1 MMTRASA
8 SEISGGGKA
17 GGGGGAAAGAW
28 ARPGCPD
35 ANNSSRP
42 RIAIVCDDAGRRN
55 FMRSS
60 LCVQQIHAPRIRSQV
75 PRCIDH
81 AADQEAGLV
90 RAISEWLLHPDD
102 RAKTQVELTR
112 PAEGRTTRHFESRYR
127 NARDSYC
134 WLSWRAATDK
144 GHIYAV
150 GRDITE
156 LKNAEEQLRTSRRE
170 LAKVSRQ
177 TTMGAMTAS
186 IAHEMNQPLGAIVAN
201 ANAGMRWLTRAEP
214 DLDEARASLGRIAR
228 DGLRAS
234 ELIASIRSMFG
245 NGKSPSIAAK

>member
-1 MMTRASA
+1 MAEANALPSGKRTLLIVVPSILSAETMFPAVSTTTAAAFKFWLRANATAPSMMTRASA

-60 LCVQQIHAPRIRSQV
+60 LCVQQIHTPRIRRQV

-90 RAISEWLLHPDD
+90 RAIAPG
-102 RAKTQVELTR
+102 VV
-112 PAEGRTTRHFESRYR
+112 
-127 NARDSYC
+127 
-134 WLSWRAATDK
+134 RAADND
-144 GHIYAV
+144 GV
-150 GRDITE
+150 
-156 LKNAEEQLRTSRRE
+156 
-170 LAKVSRQ
+170 
-177 TTMGAMTAS
+177 
-186 IAHEMNQPLGAIVAN
+186 
-201 ANAGMRWLTRAEP
+201 
-214 DLDEARASLGRIAR
+214 ARAHQHLVDVS
-228 DGLRAS
+228 
-234 ELIASIRSMFG
+234 
-245 NGKSPSIAAK
+245 